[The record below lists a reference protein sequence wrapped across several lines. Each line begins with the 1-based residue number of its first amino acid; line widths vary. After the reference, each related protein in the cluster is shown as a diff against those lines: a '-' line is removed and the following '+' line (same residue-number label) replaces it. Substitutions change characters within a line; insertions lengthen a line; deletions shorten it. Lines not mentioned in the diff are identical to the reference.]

1 MVLVANVLLPSRSRV
16 SVFSCTTITKP
27 ASFTVP
33 ISCSGMM
40 EGLHSQALGLDPRR
54 QELLEARFT
63 GVGVTKVGISQYIN
77 GCVVDDSHQLLRVH

>member
-1 MVLVANVLLPSRSRV
+1 
-16 SVFSCTTITKP
+16 
-27 ASFTVP
+27 
-33 ISCSGMM
+33 MM

-77 GCVVDDSHQLLRVH
+77 GRGVDDNHQLLRVQ